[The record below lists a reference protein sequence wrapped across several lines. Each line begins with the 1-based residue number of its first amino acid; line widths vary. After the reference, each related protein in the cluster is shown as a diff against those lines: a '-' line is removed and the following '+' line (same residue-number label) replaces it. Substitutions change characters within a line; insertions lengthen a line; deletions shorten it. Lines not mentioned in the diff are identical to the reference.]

1 MQNKMVEHQEK
12 RLSVMSGLG
21 MLCLFLASFVGLFF
35 VVFLSARAGFV
46 PGIVA
51 GALGV
56 PVVIFLMLGLFMV
69 QPNEARVL
77 QLEGEISLSHHT
89 AEISERLRGEVHE
102 RLATAGVDVI
112 EARISHLAYAAEIAA
127 AMLQRQQAA
136 AVVAAR
142 AQIVDGAVG
151 MVEQALHMLS
161 EKNVVHLDDERKAAM
176 VSNLLAVLCSDRHTQ
191 PVVNAGTLYP

>member
-56 PVVIFLMLGLFMV
+56 PVVIFLMLGL
-69 QPNEARVL
+69 
-77 QLEGEISLSHHT
+77 G
-89 AEISERLRGEVHE
+89 
-102 RLATAGVDVI
+102 
-112 EARISHLAYAAEIAA
+112 
-127 AMLQRQQAA
+127 
-136 AVVAAR
+136 
-142 AQIVDGAVG
+142 
-151 MVEQALHMLS
+151 
-161 EKNVVHLDDERKAAM
+161 
-176 VSNLLAVLCSDRHTQ
+176 
-191 PVVNAGTLYP
+191 